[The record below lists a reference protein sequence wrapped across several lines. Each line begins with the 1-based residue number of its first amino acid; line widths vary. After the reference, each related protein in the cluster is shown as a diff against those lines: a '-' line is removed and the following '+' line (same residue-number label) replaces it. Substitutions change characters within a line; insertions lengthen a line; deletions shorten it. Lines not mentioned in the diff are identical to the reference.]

1 MKKVYMIGNTHFD
14 PVWLWKWDE
23 AMSSITATFRSAL
36 ERMKEYPDFKYSFAT
51 PPVFEWIK
59 KTSPELFE
67 EIKQRVK
74 EGRWELA
81 EGWWVQPDC
90 YTPMGESLVRQGLY
104 GQRYLIE
111 NFGKCSETVFNIDSF
126 GHPPTLPQILDKC
139 CIKNYVFCRP
149 EERHIELEQPFFNW
163 KSKDGTTVLAYRDDS
178 PYRRNTAEAIAEAN
192 DLPYDTMLVYG
203 VTDHGGAPTI
213 KSINE
218 IYESENA
225 DFATVKE
232 FFENCKTDYTV
243 EKEFVTGDFGVY
255 ANHSGIKSLNRKAE
269 YAVLNAEKASVI
281 AENYDRKTLQNCWQD
296 VLFNQFH
303 DILGGASIKQ
313 AYFDAENMLG
323 RAISTANEIMHFN
336 LLKVTNNIKMP
347 GKNPDNVWNIVVW
360 NLNAAGYNGYI
371 EAETQWVH
379 EFPWYDKEIVLEDA
393 EGNRYECQ
401 IIRERSVIPRFRSR
415 FLFKANIPAMGYKA
429 FKVVQTG
436 RDVINK
442 TLENPFLLETKRYK
456 ITLSENGVIEA
467 VYDKGSKKNICKNLL
482 YPACFVDDGDTWA
495 FNIESYGEKCEPFK
509 LEKLEV
515 TECGEFRTIVKATY
529 SFRSSKLEMYYTV
542 YTEEDYIDV
551 RYRVNWNEKHL
562 VFKLMSNFDSND
574 HTAAVAYGDVKRAE
588 TKADV
593 PVGEWLKAVGLTFC
607 TDRIFAYNMVD
618 CSLGLTVLRSP
629 IYGDL
634 RIRDIDIET
643 DYDILEQGIGEGNIR
658 VYFDD
663 IHNPTQAA
671 MEFNNQPVVLCE
683 ANHDGTLGAE
693 KSFFSAE
700 TKSVNI
706 TVLKKAE
713 DDDCIVVRGVEFDG
727 VSQQVDITVNG
738 KIYSIDVEPYEI
750 FTARINKDAIC
761 KTDMLEKSGI

>member
-36 ERMKEYPDFKYSFAT
+36 ERMKEYPEFKYSFAT

-104 GQRYLIE
+104 GQRYLME
-111 NFGKCSETVFNIDSF
+111 NFGEYSETVFNIDSF
-126 GHPPTLPQILDKC
+126 GHPPTLPQILAKC
-139 CIKNYVFCRP
+139 RIKNYVFCRP
-149 EERHIELEQPFFNW
+149 EERHIKLDAPFFKW
-163 KSKDGTTVLAYRDDS
+163 KSKDGSEVFAYRDA
-178 PYRRNTAEAIAEAN
+178 PYKGNTAEAIAEAKE
-192 DLPYDTMLVYG
+192 LPYDTMQVYG

-218 IYESENA
+218 ICESDVA
-225 DFATVKE
+225 DFATVRE
-232 FFENCKTDYTV
+232 FFQNHKTDYTV
-243 EKEFVTGDFGVY
+243 DTELITGDFGVY
-255 ANHSGIKSLNRKAE
+255 ANLSGIKALNRKAE

-281 AENYDRKTLQNCWQD
+281 ADNYDGKAIENCWRD
-296 VLFNQFH
+296 ILFNQFH

-313 AYFDAENMLG
+313 AYFDAENVYG

-336 LLKVTNNIKMP
+336 LLSVTNNIKMP

-360 NLNAAGYNGYI
+360 NLNAAEYDGYI
-371 EAETQWVH
+371 EAEVQWVH
-379 EFPWYDKEIVLEDA
+379 EFPWYDKEIALEDA
-393 EGNRYECQ
+393 EGNRYNCQ

-415 FLFKANIPAMGYKA
+415 FLFKASIPAMGYKA

-436 RDVINK
+436 GDVVNG
-442 TLENPFLLETKRYK
+442 TLESLSVLETNRYT
-456 ITLSENGVIEA
+456 ISLSENGTIDA
-467 VYDKGSKKNICKNLL
+467 VYDKINNKTICKNLL

-495 FNIESYGEKCEPFK
+495 FNIESYGEKCEPFR
-509 LEKLEV
+509 LEKIEA
-515 TECGEFRTIVKATY
+515 TECGELRTIVKATY
-529 SFRSSKLEMYYTV
+529 SFRSSKLEMYYII
-542 YTEEDYIDV
+542 YADEGYMDV

-562 VFKLMSNFDSND
+562 AFKLMSDMGSNN
-574 HTAAVAYGDVKRAE
+574 HTAAVAYGDVERAE

-593 PVGEWLKAVGLTFC
+593 PVGEWLKAEGLTFC
-607 TDRIFAYNMVD
+607 TDRIFAYNMVKG
-618 CSLGLTVLRSP
+618 SLGLTVLRSP

-634 RIRDIDIET
+634 RIREIDLET

-658 VYFDD
+658 VYFSS
-663 IHNPTQAA
+663 ICNPMQSAA
-671 MEFNNQPVVLCE
+671 EFNNPPIVLCE
-683 ANHDGTLGAE
+683 ANHDGKLRAE
-693 KSFFSAE
+693 NSFLSTEA
-700 TKSVNI
+700 KSVNI

-713 DDDCIVVRGVEFDG
+713 DDSCTIIRGVEFGG
-727 VSQQVDITVNG
+727 VSQQVKLNLNG
-738 KIYSIDVEPYEI
+738 KVYLLEVAPYEI
-750 FTARINKDAIC
+750 FTAEINKDAIC
-761 KTDMLEKSGI
+761 KTDMLEQKI